1 MKKFKVATLVGILAV
16 SFSLGFSTNSAEAAT
31 SSWQKV
37 PGAGSS
43 CQVRVW
49 TDASTYTT
57 RATTIDFTLEQ
68 KGNCGKLNYSAGFH
82 PDDLSSFYTPTST
95 GSFSFKTPIKTLSLS
110 HSLFKGSQHT
120 GRVHAILTKS
130 GKEVGYAHSN
140 KITTHKR

>member
-1 MKKFKVATLVGILAV
+1 MKKLKVATLVGILAV

-68 KGNCGKLNYSAGFH
+68 KGNCGNLKYIAGFN
-82 PDDLSSFYTPTST
+82 PDGLSSFTAPNTD
-95 GSFSFKTPIKTLSLS
+95 GNFSFKTPVKKLSLN
-110 HSLFKGSQHT
+110 HSLFKGSQ
-120 GRVHAILTKS
+120 RS
-130 GKEVGYAHSN
+130 GWVEASLWKNNKTVGVVSSN
-140 KITTHKR
+140 KITVHKR